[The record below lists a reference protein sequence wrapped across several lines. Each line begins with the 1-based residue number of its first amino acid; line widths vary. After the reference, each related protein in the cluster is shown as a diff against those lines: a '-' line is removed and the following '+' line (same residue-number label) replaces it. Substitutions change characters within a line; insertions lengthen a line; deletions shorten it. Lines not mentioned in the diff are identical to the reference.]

1 MNDND
6 RESQYFLEKS
16 KLEGEIKSLQSKLES
31 LESKRVQDNIIVA
44 RYEIAK
50 VSSKWVLYTPRDREI
65 SRKTLKDLI
74 DLFMDYREFHYEQ
87 GEAISIYDRD
97 RKILHEGFPS
107 AYKLLTETLVDRER
121 IQARQK
127 RYRIT
132 NNERIKEVKKHDPKI
147 LRPIHRDERTW

>member
-65 SRKTLKDLI
+65 SIKTLKDLI
-74 DLFMDYREFHYEQ
+74 ELFMDYREFHYEQ

-97 RKILHEGFPS
+97 RMRES
-107 AYKLLTETLVDRER
+107 RKLRNTTRRFYDQYTETKGHGRQDESRLERISDFYNPNRER
-121 IQARQK
+121 FSSS
-127 RYRIT
+127 
-132 NNERIKEVKKHDPKI
+132 NSN
-147 LRPIHRDERTW
+147 

>member
-50 VSSKWVLYTPRDREI
+50 VSNKWVLYTPRDREI
-65 SRKTLKDLI
+65 SKKTLKDLI
-74 DLFMDYREFHYEQ
+74 ELFMDYREFHYEQ

-107 AYKLLTETLVDRER
+107 VYKLLTETLVDRDR
-121 IQARQK
+121 VQARQRK
-127 RYRIT
+127 YRIT
-132 NNERIKEVKKHDPKI
+132 NNERIREVKKHDPKI

>member
-50 VSSKWVLYTPRDREI
+50 VSSKWVLL
-65 SRKTLKDLI
+65 SLI
-74 DLFMDYREFHYEQ
+74 H
-87 GEAISIYDRD
+87 I
-97 RKILHEGFPS
+97 
-107 AYKLLTETLVDRER
+107 
-121 IQARQK
+121 
-127 RYRIT
+127 
-132 NNERIKEVKKHDPKI
+132 
-147 LRPIHRDERTW
+147 